1 MPTQT
6 AENAPIDSRFKEFIH
21 YSELKQLAF
30 KIEALQQE
38 KAFRSLAV
46 LSCLAGEGKT
56 LFCAALAMAYVQ
68 TRRTS
73 VLVIDTTTHQ
83 SEGSLVL
90 KQCLGP
96 SLPLVEEVSLEELRK
111 GSDGFGPLS
120 GLTLTSE
127 EDPALVTEMVPQ
139 SAIHLAFLKENDLSQ
154 IKKKSADRSNPYGL
168 VLLDT
173 APLNAKNKNNVD
185 PVLVANLSDASVL
198 LASQKFLNAPNAD
211 SYLKVLEDPALHLLG
226 IISNEVFSS

>member
-1 MPTQT
+1 MRIQHPRLNERSVSSPRSSPCWARSSRRPSWSWLMIRDGSNMPTQT

-111 GSDGFGPLS
+111 GSD
-120 GLTLTSE
+120 
-127 EDPALVTEMVPQ
+127 
-139 SAIHLAFLKENDLSQ
+139 
-154 IKKKSADRSNPYGL
+154 
-168 VLLDT
+168 
-173 APLNAKNKNNVD
+173 
-185 PVLVANLSDASVL
+185 
-198 LASQKFLNAPNAD
+198 
-211 SYLKVLEDPALHLLG
+211 
-226 IISNEVFSS
+226 